1 MYVVRHPLVLGSG
14 SPRRRELL
22 ALAGLAFE
30 VRVTDVPEEP
40 LDGEAPDEHV
50 RRLARD
56 KARAASLSSPHAL
69 ALGADTIVVEGGEIL
84 GKPRDRA
91 DAVAM
96 LTRLSDRTHAVL
108 TGFALAQDGNV
119 RASSVVRTEVDFRAL
134 DAHEIDAYVATGEP
148 LDKAGAYGIQ
158 GRAAAFVPAIR
169 GSYTNVVG
177 LPLVEVLGALLELGA
192 IAPRSAAP

>member
-1 MYVVRHPLVLGSG
+1 MYVVRQPLVLGSG

-22 ALAGLAFE
+22 ALAGLTFE

-40 LDGEAPDEHV
+40 LDGEEPSEHA

-56 KARAASLSSPHAL
+56 KARAASLVAPHAL
-69 ALGADTIVVEGGEIL
+69 ALGADTIVVLDGEIL

-91 DAVAM
+91 DAAAM
-96 LTRLSDRTHAVL
+96 LARLSGRTHEVL
-108 TGFALAQDGNV
+108 TGFALAAGGNV
-119 RASSVVRTEVDFRAL
+119 RTSAVVRTEVDFRVL
-134 DAHEIDAYVATGEP
+134 GAHEIEAYVASGEP

-158 GRAAAFVPAIR
+158 GGAAAFVPAIR

-177 LPLVEVLGALLELGA
+177 LPLVEVLGALFELGA
-192 IAPRSAAP
+192 IAPRGDRP